1 MGEDVAAVATGEEVA
16 AVKTHAKQQHMGA
29 HPLRTTIPGRDGTI
43 RGERPINK
51 PRSNASTIGSYAAA
65 VDGMCHSGTLAKRA
79 PESAAGIDTCNIVT
93 GAMRLA

>member
-51 PRSNASTIGSYAAA
+51 TRSNVSIIGTCAAA
-65 VDGMCHSGTLAKRA
+65 ADEIFHKMAH
-79 PESAAGIDTCNIVT
+79 
-93 GAMRLA
+93 